1 MNSELQTAKI
11 HTFIDIFS
19 AEFSI
24 EDEKVKLS
32 EIVIPKI
39 QRDYAQGRNEADVFR
54 VRKRFLA
61 VLKEAIISKNTTLDF
76 VYGDI
81 DENGRM
87 TPLDGQQRLT
97 TLFLLHVYAAK
108 KEGIDSGE
116 CEFLNKF
123 TYETRY
129 SATEF
134 CSFLV
139 NEYSPSFDK
148 VLSSEIIDQ
157 SWFPLD
163 WQKDPTINSML
174 VMLDAIHECFA
185 DVPNIWTRLK
195 EGAISF
201 YFLLIKDMGLTDE
214 LYIKMNSRGKP
225 LTQFE
230 HLKAELERTI
240 SEIDKDLAKSIMSKI
255 DKEWTDLLWLYRKN
269 DNINDNI
276 IDDEFLRYF
285 HFICDIICY
294 QSGGTPQGKSDD
306 EFDLLNEYFSKDSKE
321 ADINIQKFNSM
332 FDCWCNLGNVSPGEL
347 IGKFVS
353 KEHEFGKVC
362 LNTVDI
368 FEDCLRNY
376 GDVLGNGNRKFPLNS
391 IVLLFAVVTYLQNK
405 DIVTEEEFARR
416 LRIVN
421 NIVQNSEDEI
431 SDSENRT
438 SGNRMPAILKQ
449 VEKIIVLGTIDT
461 SIDKAMNVIQLNE
474 EIEKEEWLKNN
485 QDKAEALFELEDHEL
500 LQGQISIV
508 GLDDTDLYP
517 RFKSL
522 FDCDWDLIDCA
533 LMSIG
538 LYAQRENSKRYQI
551 GSGSRRNITA
561 WRNLFHK
568 SQSNIS
574 GGQFDTTKKILC
586 ELLSKTHT
594 FTDDYLNNLIKDYIS
609 LCESKSEYPLQYYY
623 IKYPH
628 FRPGSYGKYYWSEGI
643 DKLYELSVLLTKSQP
658 SESSYQPFLKTID
671 DAHLSTESRGK
682 RIVLEN
688 VYVLCVNDAY
698 VVFRNDNDEEVYRI
712 DISQNDDG
720 IDTENRLEKLKNL
733 YHNIIELNASIEV

>member
-1 MNSELQTAKI
+1 MNTNLQTAKL

-19 AEFSI
+19 AEFSV
-24 EDEKVKLS
+24 EDENVKLS

-39 QRDYAQGRNEADVFR
+39 QRDYAQGRNESDVFR

-61 VLKEAIISKNTTLDF
+61 ALKEAIVSKDITLDF

-108 KEGIDSGE
+108 KEAIDSSE
-116 CEFLNKF
+116 CEFLNRF

-139 NEYSPSFDK
+139 NEYKPSFEK
-148 VLSSEIIDQ
+148 SLKEEIIDQ

-163 WQKDPTINSML
+163 WQKDPTISSML

-185 DVPNIWTRLK
+185 DVPNIWDRLK

-230 HLKAELERTI
+230 HFKAELEHNLREVDEEL
-240 SEIDKDLAKSIMSKI
+240 SKSVMEKVDIA
-255 DKEWTDLLWLYRKN
+255 WTDMLWQYRS
-269 DNINDNI
+269 DDNI

-285 HFICDIICY
+285 RFVCDIICY
-294 QSGGTPQGKSDD
+294 QSGGTTLNKSND
-306 EFDLLNEYFSKDSKE
+306 EFDLLNEYFAKDSNDVG
-321 ADINIQKFNSM
+321 ANIQKMISM
-332 FDCWCNLGNVSPGEL
+332 FDCWCDLGGNTPDEL
-347 IGKFVS
+347 LSKFIS
-353 KEHEFGKVC
+353 EKHESGKVIIDKVN
-362 LNTVDI
+362 L

-376 GDVLGNGNRKFPLNS
+376 ADVLGNGNRSFPLNR

-405 DIVTEEEFARR
+405 NTITEEEFARR

-421 NIVQNSEDEI
+421 NLVQNSVDEV
-431 SDSENRT
+431 SERTDNNRL
-438 SGNRMPAILKQ
+438 PAILQQ
-449 VEKIIVLGTIDT
+449 VEKIIVLGVIDAT
-461 SIDKAMNVIQLNE
+461 IDKALNVIQLNE
-474 EIEKEEWLKNN
+474 EIEKQSWLENN
-485 QDKAEALFELEDHEL
+485 SEKAEALFELEDHEL
-500 LQGQISIV
+500 LQGQVSIV
-508 GLDDTDLYP
+508 GLDDTDIYP

-522 FDCDWDLIDCA
+522 FDCDWDLVDCA

-538 LYAQRENSKRYQI
+538 LYAQHEVGWRYQI
-551 GSGSRRNITA
+551 GSGSQRNVNA

-568 SQSNIS
+568 SKSNIN
-574 GGQFDTTKKILC
+574 GGYFDNTKRILC
-586 ELLSKTHT
+586 ELLSKTNS
-594 FTDDYLNNLIKDYIS
+594 FTDELLKNIIQDYIV
-609 LCESKSEYPLQYYY
+609 LCEGKSEFPIQYYY
-623 IKYPH
+623 VKYPH
-628 FRPGSYGKYYWSEGI
+628 FRPGSYGKYTWE
-643 DKLYELSVLLTKSQP
+643 DCTNKPYELSVLLTQRNW
-658 SESSYQPFLKTID
+658 SENTYQPFLKTID
-671 DAHLSTESRGK
+671 DAHLSREFKGQH
-682 RIVLEN
+682 IVLEN
-688 VYVLCVNDAY
+688 VYISCVNDAY
-698 VVFRNDNDEEVYRI
+698 VAFRNDNDEEVCRI
-712 DISQNDDG
+712 DISQNEDG
-720 IDTENRLEKLKNL
+720 IDTENRIEKFRIL
-733 YHNIIELNASIEV
+733 YDSFKKIDASIAE

>member
-1 MNSELQTAKI
+1 MNGELQTAKL

-19 AEFSI
+19 AEFPI
-24 EDEKVKLS
+24 EDENVKLS

-39 QRDYAQGRNEADVFR
+39 QRDYAQGRNEADVLR
-54 VRKRFLA
+54 VRQRFLGA
-61 VLKEAIISKNTTLDF
+61 LKKAIDSKNTTLDF

-108 KEGIDSGE
+108 KENVASNE

-139 NEYSPSFDK
+139 NEYQPSFK
-148 VLSSEIIDQ
+148 KMLSQEIIDQ

-163 WQKDPTINSML
+163 WQKDPTISSML

-185 DVPNIWTRLK
+185 DVPNIWARLK

-240 SEIDKDLAKSIMSKI
+240 REIDKDLTESVMSKI
-255 DKEWTDLLWLYRKN
+255 DKEWTDLLWRYRS
-269 DNINDNI
+269 DDNI

-306 EFDLLNEYFSKDSKE
+306 EFDLLNEYFSKESKD
-321 ADINIQKFNSM
+321 AGTNIQKLIAM
-332 FDCWCNLGNVSPGEL
+332 FDCWCDLGDVSPSQFMEK
-347 IGKFVS
+347 IAS
-353 KEHEFGKVC
+353 KDHEIGKVC

-391 IVLLFAVVTYLQNK
+391 IVLLFAIVTYLQNK
-405 DIVTEEEFARR
+405 NFVTEEEFVRR
-416 LRIVN
+416 FRIVN
-421 NIVQNSEDEI
+421 NLVQNSEDEI
-431 SDSENRT
+431 SDSENRS
-438 SGNRMPAILKQ
+438 SGNRMPAILQQ
-449 VEKIIVLGTIDT
+449 VEKIIISGIVDT
-461 SIDKAMNVIQLNE
+461 NIDKALNVIQLKE
-474 EIEKEEWLKNN
+474 EIEKIDWLESN
-485 QDKAEALFELEDHEL
+485 QDKAEVLFELEDHEL

-508 GLDDTDLYP
+508 GLNDTSLYP

-522 FDCDWDLIDCA
+522 FECDWDLVDCA

-538 LYAQRENSKRYQI
+538 LYAQSENSKRYQL
-551 GSGSRRNITA
+551 GSGSQRNITA

-568 SQSNIS
+568 SQSNIKE
-574 GGQFDTTKKILC
+574 GHFDKTKRILC
-586 ELLSKTHT
+586 ELLSKTT
-594 FTDDYLNNLIKDYIS
+594 IFTNDFLNNIVKDFVA
-609 LCESKSEYPLQYYY
+609 LCENQSTYPLQYYY

-628 FRPGSYGKYYWSEGI
+628 FRPGSYGKYYWAEGI
-643 DKLYELSVLLTKSQP
+643 DKIYELSVLLTKSQP

-671 DAHLSTESRGK
+671 DAHLSSEYRGK
-682 RIVLEN
+682 HIILEN
-688 VYVLCVNDAY
+688 VYISCVNDAY

-712 DISQNDDG
+712 EIAQNEKG

-733 YHNIIELNASIEV
+733 YNDILTINNNI

>member
-1 MNSELQTAKI
+1 MNGDLQTAKL

-24 EDEKVKLS
+24 EDEKVQLS

-61 VLKEAIISKNTTLDF
+61 ALKEAVVSQNTTLDF

-108 KEGIDSGE
+108 KEGIDSKE
-116 CEFLNKF
+116 CEFLNNF

-139 NEYSPSFDK
+139 NEYKPSFEK
-148 VLSSEIIDQ
+148 VLSEEIVDQ

-163 WQKDPTINSML
+163 WQKDPTISSML

-185 DVPNIWTRLK
+185 DVPNIWYRLK

-240 SEIDKDLAKSIMSKI
+240 REIDKDLAESIMSKI
-255 DKEWTDLLWLYRKN
+255 DKEWTDLLWKYRS
-269 DNINDNI
+269 DDNI

-285 HFICDIICY
+285 HFICDVVCY
-294 QSGGTPQGKSDD
+294 QLGGTPQGKSDD
-306 EFDLLNEYFSKDSKE
+306 EFDLLYEYFSKDSKN
-321 ADINIQKFNSM
+321 ADANIQKFVSM
-332 FDCWCNLGNVSPGEL
+332 FDCWCDLGSDSPGEF
-347 IGKFVS
+347 ISKFVS
-353 KEHEFGKVC
+353 KEHEADKVC

-376 GDVLGNGNRKFPLNS
+376 GEVLGNGNRKFPLNG
-391 IVLLFAVVTYLQNK
+391 IILLFATITYLQNK
-405 DIVTEEEFARR
+405 DSVTEEEFVRR

-421 NIVQNSEDEI
+421 NLVLNSEDEI

-438 SGNRMPAILKQ
+438 SGNRMPAILQQ
-449 VEKIIVLGTIDT
+449 VEKIIISGIVDT
-461 SIDKAMNVIQLNE
+461 EIDKALNAIQLKE
-474 EIEKEEWLKNN
+474 EIEKIAWLENN

-508 GLDDTDLYP
+508 GLDDTSLYP

-522 FDCDWDLIDCA
+522 FECDWDLVDCA
-533 LMSIG
+533 LMTIG
-538 LYAQRENSKRYQI
+538 LYAQSETTKRYQI
-551 GSGSRRNITA
+551 GSGSRRNITS

-574 GGQFDTTKKILC
+574 GGHFDNTKKILC
-586 ELLSKTHT
+586 ELLSKNVT
-594 FTDDYLNNLIKDYIS
+594 FTDDYLKNLIKDYVA

-628 FRPGSYGKYYWSEGI
+628 FRPGSHGKYYWAEGI
-643 DKLYELSVLLTKSQP
+643 DKIYELSVLLTKSQP

-671 DAHLSTESRGK
+671 DEHLSSEYRGR
-682 RIVLEN
+682 RIILEN
-688 VYVLCVNDAY
+688 IYISCVNDAY

-720 IDTENRLEKLKNL
+720 IDTENRIEKFRTL
-733 YHNIIELNASIEV
+733 YDSIKKLDTSIVTE

>member
-1 MNSELQTAKI
+1 MNSELQTAKL

-39 QRDYAQGRNEADVFR
+39 QRDYAQGRNEADVLR

-61 VLKEAIISKNTTLDF
+61 ALKEAVVSQNTTLDF

-108 KEGIDSGE
+108 KEGIDSKE
-116 CEFLNKF
+116 CEFLNNF

-139 NEYSPSFDK
+139 NKYKPSFEK
-148 VLSSEIIDQ
+148 VLSEEIVDQ

-185 DVPNIWTRLK
+185 DVPNIWNRLK

-230 HLKAELERTI
+230 HLKAELERTFG
-240 SEIDKDLAKSIMSKI
+240 EIDKCLSKSIMSKI
-255 DKEWTDLLWLYRKN
+255 DKEWTDLLWQYRS
-269 DNINDNI
+269 DDNI

-306 EFDLLNEYFSKDSKE
+306 EFDLLNEYFSKESKN
-321 ADINIQKFNSM
+321 ADVNIQKFVSM
-332 FDCWCNLGNVSPGEL
+332 FDCWCDLGNTSPSEFMGE
-347 IGKFVS
+347 FVS
-353 KEHEFGKVC
+353 KEHEPGKIR

-376 GDVLGNGNRKFPLNS
+376 GDMLGNGNRKFPLNS
-391 IVLLFAVVTYLQNK
+391 IILLLATVTYLQNK
-405 DIVTEEEFARR
+405 DSITEEEFARR

-421 NIVQNSEDEI
+421 NLVRNSEDEI
-431 SDSENRT
+431 SDSENR
-438 SGNRMPAILKQ
+438 SNGNRMPAILQQ
-449 VEKIIVLGTIDT
+449 VEKIIISGSVDT
-461 SIDKAMNVIQLNE
+461 TIDKALNVIQLKE
-474 EIEKEEWLKNN
+474 EIEKIAWLESN
-485 QDKAEALFELEDHEL
+485 QNKAEMLFELEDHEL

-508 GLDDTDLYP
+508 GLDDTSLYP
-517 RFKSL
+517 SFKSL
-522 FDCDWDLIDCA
+522 FKCDWDLVDCA

-538 LYAQRENSKRYQI
+538 LYAQSENSKRYQL
-551 GSGSRRNITA
+551 GSGSQRNITA

-568 SQSNIS
+568 SQSNIKE
-574 GGQFDTTKKILC
+574 GHFDETKRILC
-586 ELLSKTHT
+586 ELLAKTNT
-594 FTDDYLNNLIKDYIS
+594 FTNDFLNNIVKDFVA
-609 LCESKSEYPLQYYY
+609 LCESQSTYPLQYYY
-623 IKYPH
+623 VKYPH
-628 FRPGSYGKYYWSEGI
+628 FRPCSYGKYYWAEGI
-643 DKLYELSVLLTKSQP
+643 DKIYEVSVLLTKSQP

-671 DAHLSTESRGK
+671 DAHLSSEYRGK
-682 RIVLEN
+682 RIILEN
-688 VYVLCVNDAY
+688 VYVSCINDAY

-712 DISQNDDG
+712 EISQNSDG
-720 IDTENRLEKLKNL
+720 VDTENRLEKLKKL
-733 YHNIIELNASIEV
+733 YSDILAINNSIVI